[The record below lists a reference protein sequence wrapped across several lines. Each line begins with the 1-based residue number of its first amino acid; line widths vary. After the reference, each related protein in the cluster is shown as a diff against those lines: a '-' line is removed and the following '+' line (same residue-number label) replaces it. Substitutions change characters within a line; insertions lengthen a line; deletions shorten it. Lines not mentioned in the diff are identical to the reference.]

1 VYFENVG
8 GKVFR
13 AVLPLLNNKARI
25 PVCGLI
31 SMYNDI
37 AKPADGAA
45 AQALMR
51 TILIKSLSVRGFIV
65 SDLYPGRTAEMILA
79 LSGWLREG
87 KLKYREDV
95 VPGLE
100 NAPRAFI
107 GLLEGKNF
115 GKLIIE
121 VSAKGA

>member
-1 VYFENVG
+1 
-8 GKVFR
+8 
-13 AVLPLLNNKARI
+13 
-25 PVCGLI
+25 
-31 SMYNDI
+31 MYNDV
-37 AKPADGAA
+37 AKAADGAA

-65 SDLYPGRTAEMILA
+65 SDLYPGRTAEMLMA

-95 VPGLE
+95 VQGLE

-115 GKLIIE
+115 GKLIVEI
-121 VSAKGA
+121 SAKGA